1 MPIHFHIVYG
11 CYFATV
17 DKLNSCNTD
26 ILYPKTEIFT
36 SGLLQKKFAISF
48 SKVTHGIY
56 SFKPMGIFFS
66 VVLYIY
72 ETKMQLRKQYNL
84 RLSIQLLELCIRVI
98 FQTLTLSRKS
108 LTLSNSDIIF
118 FST

>member
-17 DKLNSCNTD
+17 AKLNSCNTD

-48 SKVTHGIY
+48 SKVTRGIY
-56 SFKPMGIFFS
+56 SFKPTGFFFQLCFIFDPF
-66 VVLYIY
+66 Y

-84 RLSIQLLELCIRVI
+84 RLSIQLLELCIRVMI
-98 FQTLTLSRKS
+98 FQTLTLAS
-108 LTLSNSDIIF
+108 
-118 FST
+118 